1 MTSPELKLASIKV
14 LALAVTDFDRALRF
28 YTETLSL
35 LPAHEDGKPV
45 GVHLG
50 HTILMLK
57 TDLPAQPSASLNP
70 RVTILTDDAR
80 STEIALRQRG
90 ATIADTVE
98 RYGGALVG
106 SFLDSEGNK
115 LWFCS
120 ESAAG

>member
-1 MTSPELKLASIKV
+1 MTAPTPNLASIKV
-14 LALAVTDFDRALRF
+14 LALAVTDFDRAMRF
-28 YTETLSL
+28 YTDTLSL
-35 LPAHEDGKPV
+35 HPAEEDGKPV

-57 TDLPAQPSASLNP
+57 TDLPAQPSATLNP

-80 STEIALRQRG
+80 GTELVLRQRG
-90 ATIADTVE
+90 VTIADAVE

-120 ESAAG
+120 GSAPD